1 MKHEALM
8 SPASSCLLSHLDL
21 SGNDLSSVE
30 PQHLAR
36 AATHLHQ
43 LRIATTNLTLHQV
56 NTLVPTIVIDTP
68 PSSLTIV
75 PNIPTTAT
83 VQVTV
88 LFSSLAQEGSRLR
101 SLSVRRASLSP
112 LPVPVLL
119 QGLASLQEVDLGLT
133 GLTGHQLEALLLA
146 VARGRL
152 ALRSLGLSGLHLDEV
167 EPGLLARVVS
177 RLERL
182 VLKEAS
188 LTKPQVEE
196 VKSAWDTNRCV
207 VELL

>member
-1 MKHEALM
+1 M
-8 SPASSCLLSHLDL
+8 
-21 SGNDLSSVE
+21 
-30 PQHLAR
+30 
-36 AATHLHQ
+36 
-43 LRIATTNLTLHQV
+43 
-56 NTLVPTIVIDTP
+56 
-68 PSSLTIV
+68 
-75 PNIPTTAT
+75 
-83 VQVTV
+83 QVTV

-101 SLSVRRASLSP
+101 SLSVRRASLSS

-133 GLTGHQLEALLLA
+133 GLSGHQLEALLLA

-167 EPGLLARVVS
+167 QPGLLARVIS

-188 LTKPQVEE
+188 LTKAQVEE
-196 VKSAWDTNRCV
+196 VKSGWETGRCV